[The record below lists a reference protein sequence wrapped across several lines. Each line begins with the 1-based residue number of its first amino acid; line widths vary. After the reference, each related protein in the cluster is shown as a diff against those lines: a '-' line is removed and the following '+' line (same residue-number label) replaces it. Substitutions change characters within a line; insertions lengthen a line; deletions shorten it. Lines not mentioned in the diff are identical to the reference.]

1 MKKIYKILTLV
12 ILIFIVSS
20 PVVYA
25 VNNETMSKD
34 EIMTKYYELK
44 DENQKLKYK
53 YNDLEQKWANE
64 KIDIG
69 NKKSN
74 MDDRVT
80 KIEIIGSALFIVFSV
95 LAPMGITIY
104 VKKHIKDKIEEL
116 AKTKIDIMIEKE
128 MVNKIDEKI
137 SKQVEKEKGL
147 VEKMIL
153 DCKKEEILMETKRI
167 LAISKNKYDEEE
179 IKKLLKKFKELD
191 TAILDK
197 QCNVDTY
204 DVILFNDINGEIN
217 DNEMKTII
225 NDNSNKNAVYFY
237 FNKRNINNPKINKMF
252 RYEKNENINFAK
264 SNSTI
269 CGNLLDLIKYQE
281 DILCSR
287 D

>member
-34 EIMTKYYELK
+34 EMMTKYYELK
-44 DENQKLKYK
+44 DENQKLKDK
-53 YNDLEQKWANE
+53 YNDLDQKYSD
-64 KIDIG
+64 KIIDIK
-69 NKKSN
+69 NKALNIDNSL
-74 MDDRVT
+74 T
-80 KIEIIGSALFIVFSV
+80 KIKIICIGFSV

-147 VEKMIL
+147 VEKMIV
-153 DCKKEEILMETKRI
+153 DCKKEKILMETKRI
-167 LAISKNKYDEEE
+167 LAISKNKNDEEE
-179 IKKLLKKFKELD
+179 IKKLLKKFKELEPVM
-191 TAILDK
+191 LGE
-197 QCNVDTY
+197 QCNVETY
-204 DVILFNDINGEIN
+204 DVILFNHINGEIEKK
-217 DNEMKTII
+217 EMETII

-237 FNKRNINNPKINKMF
+237 FNKIRGQRFETK
-252 RYEKNENINFAK
+252 ETENINFAN

-269 CGNLLDLIKYQE
+269 CGNLLDLMNYQE

>member
-12 ILIFIVSS
+12 ILIFIASS

-25 VNNETMSKD
+25 VNNETMPKD
-34 EIMTKYYELK
+34 EMMTKYYELK
-44 DENQKLKYK
+44 DENQKLNDK
-53 YNDLEQKWANE
+53 YNDLKQKWADE
-64 KIDIG
+64 KIDIE

-74 MDDRVT
+74 MDDSLN
-80 KIEIIGSALFIVFSV
+80 KIKIIGSALFIVFSV

-116 AKTKIDIMIEKE
+116 AKTKINIMIEKE
-128 MVNKIDEKI
+128 MVNKIDDKI

-167 LAISKNKYDEEE
+167 LAISKNKDDEEE

-191 TAILDK
+191 TVILDK

-204 DVILFNDINGEIN
+204 DVILFNNITGEIKDDEMESIIK
-217 DNEMKTII
+217 DN
-225 NDNSNKNAVYFY
+225 NNNNAVYFY
-237 FNKRNINNPKINKMF
+237 FTKIGWQFKTK
-252 RYEKNENINFAK
+252 ETENINFAS
-264 SNSTI
+264 SNTTI
-269 CGNLLDLIKYQE
+269 CGNLLDLMKYQE

>member
-25 VNNETMSKD
+25 VNDETMSEY

-44 DENQKLKYK
+44 DENQKLKDK

-153 DCKKEEILMETKRI
+153 DRKTEKILMETKKI
-167 LAISKNKYDEEE
+167 LAISKNNDDEEE
-179 IKKLLKKFKELD
+179 IKKLLKQFKELK
-191 TAILDK
+191 TVMLGK
-197 QCNVDTY
+197 QYNVDAY
-204 DVILFNDINGEIN
+204 DVILFNDINGKIK
-217 DNEMKTII
+217 DAEMKEII
-225 NDNSNKNAVYFY
+225 DDNINKSAVYFY

-269 CGNLLDLIKYQE
+269 CGNLLDLMKYQE